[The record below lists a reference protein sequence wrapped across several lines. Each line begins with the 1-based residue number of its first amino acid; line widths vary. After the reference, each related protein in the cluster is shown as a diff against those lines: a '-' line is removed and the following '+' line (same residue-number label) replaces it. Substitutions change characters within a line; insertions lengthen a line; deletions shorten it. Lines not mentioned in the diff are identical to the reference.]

1 VAQRRRLAA
10 DQPAQDPRQAVA
22 RDVKDSLLKR
32 LASTVP
38 GDFLATLGLTLPPV
52 AEVLAGELHPLA
64 VRTEQPD
71 LLLRLADASLV
82 HLEFQTTSRAGD
94 LARFYHYHVAIS
106 DQYACR
112 VYTVVVYGPGIV
124 SAPMELDRGSAI
136 FRVQNVY
143 LGQRQAEVLVERLQ
157 ARAAKGERWTAREQV
172 EAILL
177 PLMGRRH
184 SLLALLA
191 EVVEASAVL
200 AKEERSNVLGS
211 MVGLAY
217 NYLEPGKAEQL
228 LEALRKVNAFEEL
241 IVDQVLEG
249 RAKGHA
255 EGHAEG
261 RAEGQA
267 EGRAEGEQDAILRV
281 LGRRLGTVP
290 MELAAQIRAQQ
301 DVQQLEVLLDAALDA
316 EDMATFARLVRQ
328 GVPRA

>member
-1 VAQRRRLAA
+1 
-10 DQPAQDPRQAVA
+10 
-22 RDVKDSLLKR
+22 
-32 LASTVP
+32 
-38 GDFLATLGLTLPPV
+38 
-52 AEVLAGELHPLA
+52 
-64 VRTEQPD
+64 
-71 LLLRLADASLV
+71 
-82 HLEFQTTSRAGD
+82 
-94 LARFYHYHVAIS
+94 
-106 DQYACR
+106 
-112 VYTVVVYGPGIV
+112 
-124 SAPMELDRGSAI
+124 MELDRGSAI

-255 EGHAEG
+255 EG
-261 RAEGQA
+261 RAEGH
-267 EGRAEGEQDAILRV
+267 AEGEQDAILRV
-281 LGRRLGTVP
+281 LARRLGTVP